1 MGLPLDGSRMK
12 RLVDLPELNV
22 AAVFAF
28 LLNLVW
34 EVGQVP
40 LYKGLPSREHWAA
53 IQLCGRATLGD
64 GAIAVVAFWA
74 VAAMAKSR
82 RWITAPATPRVVGF
96 VGVVLPP
103 LVVWFVGRQLT

>member
-1 MGLPLDGSRMK
+1 MDLPLDGSRMK
-12 RLVDLPELNV
+12 RLVDLPEPNV
-22 AAVFAF
+22 
-28 LLNLVW
+28 LVW

-53 IQLCGRATLGD
+53 IQICGRATLGD
-64 GAIAVVAFWA
+64 AAIAVVAFWA

-82 RWITAPATPRVVGF
+82 RWITAPATPPVVGF